1 MFFENISWCMQ
12 VQNSKQ
18 GFDNISHLQWHVN
31 QTSLKHLHPNQ
42 IKKIQRYTHMDISA
56 MGGDLTF
63 PKLNNEAL
71 HSPSFLYSAMDNT
84 TSQNLI
90 LQKF

>member
-1 MFFENISWCMQ
+1 
-12 VQNSKQ
+12 
-18 GFDNISHLQWHVN
+18 
-31 QTSLKHLHPNQ
+31 
-42 IKKIQRYTHMDISA
+42 MDISA

-71 HSPSFLYSAMDNT
+71 HSPSLLYSAMGNT